1 MVTTLHNGC
10 VSSFLVTSDLA
21 LTCNKFRQS
30 SSNARSENR
39 STLVS
44 AMTNTTFVRRCGD
57 SEKNTH
63 ADEEEQKGNTKHE
76 VSVEKPPYHSV
87 NLT

>member
-10 VSSFLVTSDLA
+10 VSGVLVISDLR

-30 SSNARSENR
+30 SSSVRSENR

-44 AMTNTTFVRRCGD
+44 TMTDTTFIRGCGD
-57 SEKNTH
+57 SEKDTD
-63 ADEEEQKGNTKHE
+63 ADEEE
-76 VSVEKPPYHSV
+76 
-87 NLT
+87 